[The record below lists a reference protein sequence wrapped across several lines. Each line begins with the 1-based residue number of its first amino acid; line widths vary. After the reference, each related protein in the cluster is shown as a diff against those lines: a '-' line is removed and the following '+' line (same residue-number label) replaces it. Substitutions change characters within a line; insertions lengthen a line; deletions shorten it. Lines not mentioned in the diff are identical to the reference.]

1 MTTKI
6 LLAALFLMLS
16 VASGIAQDTP
26 KKVKRA
32 KERIEKQHMI
42 DSLVNSKVFV
52 FTATRALPMGGNS
65 IDLTTNSNS
74 LKFHP
79 EKMES
84 YMPFFG
90 RAYSIDYG
98 GDGGI
103 KFEGKPTEYKVVALK
118 EGRGFEIKATVPVTR
133 DNYQIQLRVNLDGSA
148 ILTINSNQRSA
159 ITYHGNIVKF
169 VAPEEK

>member
-1 MTTKI
+1 MTTKT
-6 LLAALFLMLS
+6 LLAVLFLILA
-16 VASGIAQDTP
+16 VGPGFAQGTP
-26 KKVKRA
+26 KKAQRA
-32 KERIEKQHMI
+32 KVRIEKQHQI

-52 FTATRALPMGGNS
+52 FIATRALPMGGNS

-98 GDGGI
+98 GEGGI
-103 KFEGKPTEYKVVALK
+103 KFEGKPTEYKVVTLK
-118 EGRGFEIKATVPVTR
+118 EGSGFEINATVPVTR
-133 DNYQIQLRVNLDGSA
+133 DNYKLQLRVSLDGSA

-159 ITYHGNIVKF
+159 ISYYGNIVKF
-169 VAPEEK
+169 EAPEEK